1 MPLQGTE
8 KIAFHLSIP
17 GTEGSSQGTIDA
29 TEETGH
35 PFHIYKLGNK
45 KQISEGLLLYTL
57 HFCSRELFRNT
68 RVRVSQAYN
77 GPLHESAAK
86 IFTDQEYLDSRKKLF
101 VEPTRNSTKVV
112 IPNLRPLDAISLLA
126 SKSLSGNANGAGY
139 LFYETTKGYH
149 FRSFENLYTDKG
161 KKPRKIVARFDY
173 MVRKAKDENTEEKGK
188 YIQDLEA
195 VEKYEFLNTFDSAA
209 SQASGT
215 YANSVITH
223 NIYDKSYD
231 IAKFHII
238 MNTMILAM

>member
-1 MPLQGTE
+1 MAFANTVFAGDYNLNSIKIISFDGKPVDIKSMVHELNIYENIRSTALTGSVVIGDAQNLIKKMPLQGTE

-139 LFYETTKGYH
+139 LFYETFDGYH
-149 FRSFENLYTDKG
+149 LQNW
-161 KKPRKIVARFDY
+161 RKY
-173 MVRKAKDENTEEKGK
+173 H
-188 YIQDLEA
+188 Y
-195 VEKYEFLNTFDSAA
+195 SW
-209 SQASGT
+209 
-215 YANSVITH
+215 
-223 NIYDKSYD
+223 
-231 IAKFHII
+231 
-238 MNTMILAM
+238 